1 MDDLSQTINS
11 VLSDPDAMEQL
22 RAMAEAMGLGTPPQN
37 TPQQSPTPEEF
48 ISPGQLTAILSALNQ
63 AALPDETCALLASLR
78 PLLGRERQS
87 KLDKAEKALK
97 LMAAAKTVTGTLS
110 SGGDHVQSLF

>member
-11 VLSDPDAMEQL
+11 VLSDPEAMEQL
-22 RAMAEAMGLGTPPQN
+22 RSMAEAMGLGTPPQN
-37 TPQQSPTPEEF
+37 TQARAPSQEEF
-48 ISPGQLTAILSALNQ
+48 ISPGQLTAIFSALNQ
-63 AALPDETCALLASLR
+63 ASLPDETYALLSSLR
-78 PLLGRERQS
+78 PLLGTERQS

>member
-11 VLSDPDAMEQL
+11 VLSDPEAMEQL
-22 RAMAEAMGLGTPPQN
+22 RAMAEAMGLGPPPQN
-37 TPQQSPTPEEF
+37 APAKSASTEEF
-48 ISPGQLTAILSALNQ
+48 ISPGQLTTLFSALNQ
-63 AALPDETCALLASLR
+63 AALPDETCQLLSSLR
-78 PLLGRERQS
+78 PLLGIERQS